1 MKGQALKTTY
11 AISHIHCFCLQPL
24 KNVKA
29 ILKGYTKTGCGP
41 GLALSLLIPAI
52 GRYPYFAKCSL
63 PAGPK
68 HTHHIVLFQQTVV
81 CPFEERLRERFT
93 HTFDVITRSFLK
105 GT

>member
-1 MKGQALKTTY
+1 ML
-11 AISHIHCFCLQPL
+11 SHIHCFCLQPL

-29 ILKGYTKTGCGP
+29 ILKGDTKTGCGP

-52 GRYPYFAKCSL
+52 RRYPNFAKCSL

-68 HTHHIVLFQQTVV
+68 HTHTHHIVLLQQTVV
-81 CPFEERLRERFT
+81 CPFEERLREIFT
-93 HTFDVITRSFLK
+93 HTFDAITRSFLK